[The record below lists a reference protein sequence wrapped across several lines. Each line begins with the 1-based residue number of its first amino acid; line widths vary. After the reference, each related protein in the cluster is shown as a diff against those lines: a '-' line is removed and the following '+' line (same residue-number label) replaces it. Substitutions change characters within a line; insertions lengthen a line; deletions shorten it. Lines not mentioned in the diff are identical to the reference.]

1 MPSAESATLN
11 HSIVSWRNAWV
22 DKATEWAK
30 GRTQEEVL
38 VAMLEDARK
47 VDIPELDFD
56 TSIDWKTLK
65 AAVTKCAPWA
75 KLHWYI
81 VTITPK
87 NQQ

>member
-1 MPSAESATLN
+1 MPSTEPTALN
-11 HSIVSWRNAWV
+11 HAIVSWRNAWV
-22 DKATEWAK
+22 DKATQSGWANGK
-30 GRTQEEVL
+30 TQEEVL
-38 VAMLEDARK
+38 VAMLEDAREAH
-47 VDIPELDFD
+47 IPDLDFD

-87 NQQ
+87 